1 MNLNLGAWTH
11 RIPGYLSVDADP
23 NVAPDVLA
31 AVPPVPAE
39 DGSAKHLYAGHFL
52 EHLAP
57 WDVLPFLADCHRA
70 LVVGGTLTLV
80 VPDMRR
86 VRLLANSQMLIGAAT
101 ARLLLGDDAHAGME
115 HWTLWDR
122 ARLEDA
128 LRRAGFTVDPEY
140 DWRTDERLY
149 DRTASWQ
156 GGARGIK

>member
-57 WDVLPFLADCHRA
+57 WDGL
-70 LVVGGTLTLV
+70 
-80 VPDMRR
+80 
-86 VRLLANSQMLIGAAT
+86 
-101 ARLLLGDDAHAGME
+101 DDAGHFFSLGPSESEDSAAMKASCG
-115 HWTLWDR
+115 TSTRPTIFIRFLPSFCFSNSL
-122 ARLEDA
+122 RL
-128 LRRAGFTVDPEY
+128 RVMSPP
-140 DWRTDERLY
+140 
-149 DRTASWQ
+149 
-156 GGARGIK
+156 